1 VANGS
6 LPRIAL
12 VAPSLEIVGGQS
24 IEAFLLAR
32 ALREDRYEV
41 TQLAVNPRLPKSL
54 QWVRRLR
61 VLRTLAKLAFFLP
74 TLLRLTK
81 CDVVH
86 VFSASYWSFL
96 LGPGPAMVAG
106 RLFGKKVVLHYHS
119 GEAAHH
125 LASWGILFRPW
136 LALAD
141 EIVVPSSY
149 LAEIFDE
156 AGHFTKV
163 IPNVIR
169 LEDFPFREPQAAQ
182 SRLLSTRNLEP
193 HYAVATVIKAFPLIK
208 RRYPNASLTIAG
220 WGSEGRSLQ
229 VLARSLA
236 DGDIRF
242 VGQVPPDRI
251 PSLLEQADVFLNAS
265 VIDNQPLSILEAF
278 ATGVPVVTTSTG
290 AIAELVRDGRTAT
303 LVRADDPQSL
313 ADAACE
319 LLANPAR
326 AVTMTRRARK
336 QAEQYSWPSVRGL
349 WARVY
354 GCAGVQPEP
363 PVATRGA
370 IAS

>member
-1 VANGS
+1 MAARY

-24 IEAFLLAR
+24 IEAVLLAR
-32 ALREDRYEV
+32 ALREDHYEV
-41 TQLAVNPRLPKSL
+41 TQLPVNPTLPKSL

-61 VLRTLAKLAFFLP
+61 AVRTLANLAFYLP
-74 TLLRLTK
+74 TLLRLRK

-96 LGPGPAMVAG
+96 LAPAPAMVAG

-119 GEAAHH
+119 GEAADH

-141 EIVVPSSY
+141 EIVVPSRY

-156 AGHFTKV
+156 AGYGTKV

-169 LEDFPFREPQAAQ
+169 LQDFPFREPPAAQ
-182 SRLLSTRNLEP
+182 PRLLSTRNLEP

-208 RRYPNASLTIAG
+208 RRYPNASLTVAG
-220 WGSEGRSLQ
+220 WGREARSLQ
-229 VLARSLA
+229 ELARSLGG
-236 DGDIRF
+236 GDICF
-242 VGQVPPDRI
+242 LGQVPPAGI
-251 PSLLEQADVFLNAS
+251 PALLEQADVFLNAS
-265 VIDNQPLSILEAF
+265 VVDNQPLSILEAF

-303 LVRADDPQSL
+303 LVRTDDPQTL
-313 ADAACE
+313 ADAVCE
-319 LLANPAR
+319 LLADPAR
-326 AVTMTRRARK
+326 AVTICRRARE
-336 QAEQYSWPSVRGL
+336 QAEKYSWACVRGL
-349 WARVY
+349 WARIY
-354 GCAGVQPEP
+354 GCSGVQIEP
-363 PVATRGA
+363 DGA
-370 IAS
+370 RTGAAA